1 MEENKKAKKIQRPKE
16 TDIRAE
22 VFLSKHSNHVLRDFL
37 KVFLVPVLINKMFMM
52 YFGLNYSN
60 YPGEGY
66 GYGLVCTFLFLLFS
80 VGSFIWKYRHHD
92 DP

>member
-1 MEENKKAKKIQRPKE
+1 MQENQESKTS
-16 TDIRAE
+16 TDKGSKN
-22 VFLSKHSNHVLRDFL
+22 VLSDFL

-66 GYGLVCTFLFLLFS
+66 GYGLIATFAFLLFS
-80 VGSFIWKYRHHD
+80 VGRFIWKYRDHD

>member
-1 MEENKKAKKIQRPKE
+1 MTELPGSSDSKEHSNADSKKILK
-16 TDIRAE
+16 
-22 VFLSKHSNHVLRDFL
+22 DFL

-66 GYGLVCTFLFLLFS
+66 GYGLLATFAFLLFT
-80 VGSFIWKYRHHD
+80 VGRFIWKYRDID